1 MRKQLGLAHASTAEW
16 RVFCRGA
23 GLARFTALLQHTYG
37 VHEQYNNCI
46 YTFMGSL
53 ISPLTSPHRASI
65 DRQWVSCESIMHA
78 GHPLLLNQRIF
89 HVQAHQIQYFLLL
102 NEAVCD
108 R

>member
-65 DRQWVSCESIMHA
+65 DRQWVSCACMQGTRSCSIS
-78 GHPLLLNQRIF
+78 
-89 HVQAHQIQYFLLL
+89 
-102 NEAVCD
+102 AVSMFKLTSYNISCC
-108 R
+108 